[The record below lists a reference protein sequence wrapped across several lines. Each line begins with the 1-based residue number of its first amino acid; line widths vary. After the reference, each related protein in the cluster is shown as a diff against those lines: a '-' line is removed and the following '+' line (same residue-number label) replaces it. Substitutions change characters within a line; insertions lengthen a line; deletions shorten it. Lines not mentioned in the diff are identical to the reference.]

1 MNTTITILL
10 QIGLAVLW
18 FGIGFMW
25 GEIKAKREFSR
36 EIDKMM
42 NAMLEGLSKSASIE
56 VTKITKKKASKK

>member
-18 FGIGFMW
+18 FGIGYMW
-25 GEIKAKREFSR
+25 GEIKAKREFSI

-42 NAMLEGLSKSASIE
+42 NAMLEDLSKSASIE
-56 VTKITKKKASKK
+56 ITKITKKKASKK